1 MGKFYAG
8 YENISVQLLN
18 FAGNDLARQV
28 VSFGN
33 LGETYEGCTYDEY
46 DETSKQIVSDVIEG
60 RTFPK
65 YALEGHSVAFQ
76 VNNISRVCLA
86 QLTRDQGFFCS
97 ASGGVRPLT
106 QEFVTPLSIY
116 NNPEWMQ
123 ELKDIERRIERLY
136 IQMNEAGVPYL
147 DTRYFGFHA
156 QTISC
161 CYTAPIGKFLRSFNT
176 RTENGYSD
184 ECNYIFRLMLR
195 ELKNAIKE
203 QVTDTN
209 SLRLWNWLLSQ
220 ADHKTWYKRG
230 GHYNN
235 DFDRYPTPQGFVFPE
250 PAHNDW
256 RKSGWKLELERMY
269 EKQPDLLLPG
279 EKEMIER
286 WKKEEEVMGE
296 AHTTYDE
303 NYYKAP
309 PQAIKETYY
318 YKELKK

>member
-8 YENISVQLLN
+8 FENISVKLLN
-18 FAGNDLARQV
+18 FTGNDLARQV

-33 LGETYEGCTYDEY
+33 LGETYEGCEY
-46 DETSKQIVSDVIEG
+46 NENDPTSISIVDDVING
-60 RTFPK
+60 YTFPK

-86 QLTRDQGFFCS
+86 QFTRDQGFFCS

-116 NNPEWMQ
+116 ENKEWMS
-123 ELKDIERRIERLY
+123 ELEDIQSRIEKLY
-136 IQMNEAGVPYL
+136 VKMCEAGIPYL

-161 CYTAPIGKFLRSFNT
+161 CYTANISQFLRSCNT
-176 RTENGYSD
+176 RTENGFSD
-184 ECNYIFRLMLR
+184 ECNYIFRLMLF
-195 ELKNAIKE
+195 ELKKAINE
-203 QVTDTN
+203 QVTDKN
-209 SLRLWNWLLSQ
+209 SLRLWKWLLEK
-220 ADHKTWYKRG
+220 ADNKTWYKRG

-235 DFDRYPTPQGFVFPE
+235 DFNRFPTPEGHVFPE

-256 RKSGWKLELERMY
+256 TKSGWKKELEWMADNRP
-269 EKQPDLLLPG
+269 ELLFPG
-279 EKEMIER
+279 EAEMIMKWRIEER
-286 WKKEEEVMGE
+286 VHDV
-296 AHTTYDE
+296 HTTHDP

-309 PQAIKETYY
+309 GPAIKNMYY
-318 YKELKK
+318 YKEAKK